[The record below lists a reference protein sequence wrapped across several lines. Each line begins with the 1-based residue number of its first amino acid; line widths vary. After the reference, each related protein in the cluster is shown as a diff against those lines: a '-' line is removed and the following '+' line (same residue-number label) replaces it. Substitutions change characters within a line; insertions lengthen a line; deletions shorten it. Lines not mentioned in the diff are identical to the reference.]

1 MMKAWMVVNEYLR
14 TKKFKELDQLLEQA
28 AQHLGIEIEV
38 FYNSELPIYY
48 GISPKDYFS
57 MFGLTV
63 PDFVLFWDKDVRLAT
78 WLTSLGLLVYNSAQS
93 IALCD
98 DKSATHQR
106 LSKAGIDMPKTIA
119 APFTYETVGYSNYNF
134 LTTIKEQLGFPMVV
148 KESFGSFG
156 AQVYLAK
163 DEEELLEIV
172 KNIGTKPMIFQKLIT
187 SSIGRDLRLQVV
199 GDKVVAGMYRF
210 SEQGDFR
217 ANLSNGGSARAYQA
231 KEKEEELAVKS
242 CKLLG
247 LSFAGV
253 DLLFGE
259 DGNFL
264 VCEVNSNAHFKT
276 ILECTNIDV
285 ATEILNYLI
294 KEVKKYRE

>member
-98 DKSATHQR
+98 DIAKYTCAPKDPK
-106 LSKAGIDMPKTIA
+106 LS
-119 APFTYETVGYSNYNF
+119 F
-134 LTTIKEQLGFPMVV
+134 TTIGNPNCSFIVV
-148 KESFGSFG
+148 K
-156 AQVYLAK
+156 
-163 DEEELLEIV
+163 
-172 KNIGTKPMIFQKLIT
+172 KL
-187 SSIGRDLRLQVV
+187 
-199 GDKVVAGMYRF
+199 
-210 SEQGDFR
+210 
-217 ANLSNGGSARAYQA
+217 
-231 KEKEEELAVKS
+231 
-242 CKLLG
+242 
-247 LSFAGV
+247 
-253 DLLFGE
+253 
-259 DGNFL
+259 
-264 VCEVNSNAHFKT
+264 
-276 ILECTNIDV
+276 
-285 ATEILNYLI
+285 
-294 KEVKKYRE
+294 